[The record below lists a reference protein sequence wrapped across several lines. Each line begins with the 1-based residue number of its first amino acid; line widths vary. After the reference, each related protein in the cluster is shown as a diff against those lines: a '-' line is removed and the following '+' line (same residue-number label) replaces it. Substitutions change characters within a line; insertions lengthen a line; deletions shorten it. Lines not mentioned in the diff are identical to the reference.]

1 MARARRHE
9 NCSGILVR
17 VYERPVRSG
26 PVTAIGY
33 LCKICR
39 TFVPDGGVVTNNTDL
54 RPAIDVVVTELT
66 SLLWDRQVNDRFAGI
81 VRANPDLLAAA
92 QKGNPLLGGV
102 RRWWATSTA
111 LILRRHVDGAGP
123 QTLRSVVE
131 ALSALGEESGRAP
144 FVEDLRQLEAISDR
158 FRPYFNILIHG
169 AVAGAPN
176 STLTFDELS
185 EAIDTVRDVAQRA
198 YVAIANVS
206 RRLDPVAQ
214 FEWTDIFEYPWID
227 SHEEMAYTLGE
238 QGVPYDAVPMTMADA
253 LAQARLEARVGHGDD
268 GSIAF
273 TVSAAGKLDALDVR
287 IFLPYAGTI
296 IDEEVIPSGSSVT
309 RTMPAMLSA
318 PIYGQ
323 AVFEFEDQ
331 HGRVYRQYA
340 DVSFESS
347 RIRKLDRLPYRV
359 SGRIVAPSSVGAA

>member
-176 STLTFDELS
+176 ATLTFDELS
-185 EAIDTVRDVAQRA
+185 EAIDTVRDVAQGA
-198 YVAIANVS
+198 YVAIA
-206 RRLDPVAQ
+206 
-214 FEWTDIFEYPWID
+214 T
-227 SHEEMAYTLGE
+227 
-238 QGVPYDAVPMTMADA
+238 VP
-253 LAQARLEARVGHGDD
+253 
-268 GSIAF
+268 
-273 TVSAAGKLDALDVR
+273 
-287 IFLPYAGTI
+287 
-296 IDEEVIPSGSSVT
+296 
-309 RTMPAMLSA
+309 
-318 PIYGQ
+318 
-323 AVFEFEDQ
+323 
-331 HGRVYRQYA
+331 
-340 DVSFESS
+340 
-347 RIRKLDRLPYRV
+347 
-359 SGRIVAPSSVGAA
+359 